1 MIKSTIGKLRAT
13 LTGWVFMLRFMVLPW
28 LAAWR
33 AGRQLVHA
41 GGPAMP
47 AGARDLVVVAPCYG
61 DHPTLLAFLDHHR
74 ELGVD
79 LFVFLD
85 LSPAGTL
92 AKRLHAH
99 GDCAVWRPRGEP
111 DAKQALLWLNA
122 LRRRYATGRWCLSLE
137 ISDLFVFARSETRN
151 IKDLIE
157 FLETEQRDHIYA
169 LVVELYGNR
178 PAEML
183 QLEAGEHPLAL
194 LPYFDVGGYTTAPR
208 LGRFRNMTVRGGMQ
222 RRILHREAP
231 RRAPPLNRLPLVKW
245 RWYYGYVA
253 TTRML
258 MPRRL
263 NWPHSPWHSSPTA
276 ALLRFALLENDG
288 VLRRAAKAEAAD
300 VILPDGGA
308 RSFAQLSELRDR
320 QLRHD
325 SSRLY
330 ASTWDLVECGLV
342 NPGQWF

>member
-1 MIKSTIGKLRAT
+1 MIRSAWGKTRTT
-13 LTGWVFMLRFMVLPW
+13 LTTWVVTLRFMVLPW
-28 LAAWR
+28 LTAWWC
-33 AGRQLVHA
+33 GRQLAHLS
-41 GGPAMP
+41 GPAQS
-47 AGARDLVVVAPCYG
+47 ASTRDLVLVAPCYG

-79 LFVFLD
+79 KFVFLD
-85 LSPAGTL
+85 LSPSGAL
-92 AKRLHAH
+92 AKRLREH

-111 DAKQALLWLNA
+111 DPKKAIFWLNF

-137 ISDLFVFARSETRN
+137 LNDLFVFARCETRN

-157 FLETEQRDHIYA
+157 FLETEQRDHMYA

-178 PAEML
+178 PAETL
-183 QLEAGEHPLAL
+183 DLDPGEHPLAL
-194 LPYFDVGGYTTAPR
+194 LPYFDPCGYATAPR
-208 LGRFRNMTVRGGMQ
+208 LGRFRNMTVRGGVQ
-222 RRILHREAP
+222 RRTMFRDAP
-231 RRAPPLNRLPLVKW
+231 RRAPPLNRIPLVKW

-263 NWPHSPWHSSPTA
+263 NVPHSPWHSTPTA
-276 ALLRFALLENDG
+276 ALLRFSLLENDG
-288 VLRRAAKAEAAD
+288 VLRRAAKAESAD
-300 VILPDGGA
+300 IIHPDGGG
-308 RSFAQLSELRDR
+308 RSFAQVSELRER

-330 ASTWDLVECGLV
+330 STSWDLVECGLV